1 MPEKTGDRPRK
12 KTKRVREIPSPYQ
25 KNCVSMSPSQFV
37 KFILDIDTT
46 DWEIVSIDGGVEK
59 DVKVSHV
66 TLDFIGIPGKCPEC
80 GIPLA
85 IHDRRERV
93 WRHANLDNTVCYL
106 HAKVPRCQC
115 PKCGKLAQVDLPW
128 ADPNVSYTKRFMEVA
143 IEHMSQMSLLAA
155 SRVLMTTWRVLDGIV
170 EVAVR
175 KHLDTMD
182 LSKLRRIRVDE
193 TSAKKNH
200 RYITVITDVDTDDI
214 VFITKGRDNTVMRE
228 FRDWVLAHNGDP
240 SKIEMI
246 ATDFGSSFM
255 LGATL
260 FFPNADAVLDPFHL
274 VQIANRALD
283 KDRNP
288 ARSTVSV

>member
-1 MPEKTGDRPRK
+1 M
-12 KTKRVREIPSPYQ
+12 
-25 KNCVSMSPSQFV
+25 
-37 KFILDIDTT
+37 
-46 DWEIVSIDGGVEK
+46 
-59 DVKVSHV
+59 
-66 TLDFIGIPGKCPEC
+66 
-80 GIPLA
+80 
-85 IHDRRERV
+85 
-93 WRHANLDNTVCYL
+93 
-106 HAKVPRCQC
+106 
-115 PKCGKLAQVDLPW
+115 
-128 ADPNVSYTKRFMEVA
+128 
-143 IEHMSQMSLLAA
+143 
-155 SRVLMTTWRVLDGIV
+155 
-170 EVAVR
+170 
-175 KHLDTMD
+175 
-182 LSKLRRIRVDE
+182 
-193 TSAKKNH
+193 
-200 RYITVITDVDTDDI
+200 ITDVDTDDI